1 MRSLMRTDDLWVKVW
16 HLPAKALI
24 LTEAGLTIQRLNIQ
38 IYLLMQITCWDRD
51 ELILNL
57 TGLRISSSPNDKSS
71 SDSFIHNPGVVTSGW
86 STTLVFSWSA
96 RDCPLCNSRS
106 AGVAKSN
113 GFYLCWS
120 SRDRFLCAC
129 ESGSKFSYVKPQQFM
144 LHADDATVMGSW
156 KCKDHKSIYAQT
168 SPAIILRH
176 SLSWSC

>member
-1 MRSLMRTDDLWVKVW
+1 MRSLMCKQDLWVKVW
-16 HLPAKALI
+16 HPAAKPLI
-24 LTEAGLTIQRLNIQ
+24 LTEVGLTIQRLNIQ

-57 TGLRISSSPNDKSS
+57 TGLHISSSPNDKSS
-71 SDSFIHNPGVVTSGW
+71 SDSFIHNPAVVTSGW

-120 SRDRFLCAC
+120 SLDRFLCVC
-129 ESGSKFSYVKPQQFM
+129 TSGSKFSRFKPQQFM
-144 LHADDATVMGSW
+144 FHADDATVMGGW

-168 SPAIILRH
+168 SPAIILRDNK
-176 SLSWSC
+176 S